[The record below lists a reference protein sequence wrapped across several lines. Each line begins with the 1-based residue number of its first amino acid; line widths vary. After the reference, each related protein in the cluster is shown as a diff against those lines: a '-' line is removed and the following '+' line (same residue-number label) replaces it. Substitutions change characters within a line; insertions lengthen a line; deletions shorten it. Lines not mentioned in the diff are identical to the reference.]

1 MKSFK
6 ERRKLEPRQFNYV
19 NKRRGFRFNS
29 VIWLVFFIAIV
40 ATCWIGYVKL
50 VPSFEQNNISYEFE
64 HPIYYD
70 GNLQASGAVIVD
82 EHVKLP
88 LPLLETI
95 LIDSPIYYEEES
107 NTLVLTTVDKVLR
120 FETESLNALLNE
132 KSYELTLTAEVVDD
146 TVYIPSE
153 IIEQLYDLHIE
164 FSKSTGIVMVY
175 KGNASVDTVTVSNE
189 KGSHL
194 RESAT
199 IKSPYYK
206 VIESGQQVMVWEK
219 LEDWIRVQ
227 TLDGVEG
234 YIKTAH
240 VTQNSPIVYQS
251 NIDEYKGL
259 DHDLSGQKINL
270 TWEAIY
276 NRQPKYADMP
286 AMEGLNVVS
295 PTWFELVDDTGKIQG
310 KATHEYIEW
319 AHSRGYQIWAL
330 FSNGFEP
337 DQTSEVLASAEKRF
351 FMIQQLLAFAELYQ
365 LEGINIDFENV
376 YTKDK
381 ENLVQF
387 VKELTPIM
395 HEQGLVVSIDVTPK
409 SSSEMWS
416 VFLDR
421 AALGK
426 IVDYMIVMAY
436 DEHWAASPKSG
447 SVASLPWVENS
458 ITRILE
464 EDGVPP
470 EKLILAMPLYTR
482 IWSEATQEDGSVKVS
497 SKAVGMIRTDE
508 IIAENKL
515 EPKLDEASGQHYVE
529 YVEEGIKQRIW
540 LEDELSIASRVNLVH
555 KYNLAGVATWARS
568 FQKPTIWPV
577 IQETLITK

>member
-1 MKSFK
+1 MES
-6 ERRKLEPRQFNYV
+6 RQFFHAG
-19 NKRRGFRFNS
+19 KRRGFRFNS
-29 VIWLVFFIAIV
+29 IIWLFFLIALV

-50 VPSFEQNNISYEFE
+50 VPSFEQNSTNYPFE
-64 HPIYYD
+64 HPIYYE
-70 GNLQASGAVIVD
+70 GELQASGAVIAD

-95 LIDSPIYYEEES
+95 LTDSPIYYEKES

-120 FETESLNALLNE
+120 FKTESLNALLNE
-132 KSYELTLTAEVVDD
+132 RSYELTLTADVIDD

-153 IIEQLYDLHIE
+153 IIEQLYDFHIE
-164 FSKSTGIVMVY
+164 YSVSSGIVMVY
-175 KGNASVDTVTVSNE
+175 KGNDSIDTVTVTND

-199 IKSPYYK
+199 IKSPYYE
-206 VIESGQQVMVWEK
+206 VIGARQQLIVWEQQEGW
-219 LEDWIRVQ
+219 LRVQ

-234 YIKTAH
+234 YIKSSHTSAS
-240 VTQNSPIVYQS
+240 SPIIYTS
-251 NIDEYKGL
+251 NLEEYKGI

-276 NRQPKYADMP
+276 NKQPNYADMP
-286 AMEGLNVVS
+286 AMEGVNVVS
-295 PTWFELVDDTGKIQG
+295 PTWFELVDNTGKIKG

-319 AHSRGYQIWAL
+319 AHSRGYQVWAL

-337 DQTSEVLASAEKRF
+337 EQTSEVLASAEKRF
-351 FMIQQLLAFAELYQ
+351 FMIQQLIAFAQLYQ

-376 YTKDK
+376 YTEDK
-381 ENLVQF
+381 ANLVQF

-416 VFLDR
+416 LFLDR
-421 AALGK
+421 EALGK

-458 ITRILE
+458 ISRIIE

-482 IWSEATQEDGSVKVS
+482 LWSETKQEDGSLKVS
-497 SKAVGMIRTDE
+497 SKAIGMKRSDE
-508 IIAENKL
+508 IIAEQSL
-515 EPKLDEASGQHYVE
+515 EKVVDDASGQHYIE
-529 YVEEGIKQRIW
+529 YVEEGVTQRIW
-540 LEDELSIASRVNLVH
+540 LEDELSITGRVNLVH
-555 KYNLAGVATWARS
+555 QYNLAGVATWARS
-568 FQKPTIWPV
+568 FQKPSIWPV
-577 IQETLITK
+577 IQKSLER

>member
-1 MKSFK
+1 M
-6 ERRKLEPRQFNYV
+6 EPRQV
-19 NKRRGFRFNS
+19 VHKEKQKGFRFNS
-29 VIWLVFFIAIV
+29 IIWLFFVIALV

-50 VPSFEQNNISYEFE
+50 VPSFEQNSTTYPFE
-64 HPIYYD
+64 HPIYYE
-70 GNLQASGAVIVD
+70 GKLQASGAVIVD

-95 LIDSPIYYEEES
+95 LIDSPIYYEQES

-132 KSYELTLTAEVVDD
+132 KSYELTLTADVVDD

-153 IIEQLYDLHIE
+153 IIEQLYGFHIE
-164 FSKSTGIVMVY
+164 YSASTGIVMVY
-175 KGNASVDTVTVSNE
+175 KGNDAVDTVTITNE
-189 KGSHL
+189 KGTHL

-206 VIESGQQVMVWEK
+206 VIESGQQLMVWERQEGW
-219 LEDWIRVQ
+219 LRVQ

-234 YIKTAH
+234 FVKASHTIEG
-240 VTQNSPIVYQS
+240 SPIVYAS
-251 NIDEYKGL
+251 DVDEYKGI
-259 DHDLSGQKINL
+259 DHDLAGQKINL

-276 NRQPKYADMP
+276 NRQPNLAEMP
-286 AMEGLNVVS
+286 AMEGVNVVS

-319 AHSRGYQIWAL
+319 AHARGYQVWAL

-351 FMIQQLLAFAELYQ
+351 FMIQQLIAFAQLYQ

-387 VKELTPIM
+387 IKELTPIM

-409 SSSEMWS
+409 STSEMWS

-421 AALGK
+421 EALGK

-447 SVASLPWVENS
+447 SVASLPWVEKS
-458 ITRILE
+458 ISRIID

-482 IWSEATQEDGSVKVS
+482 IWSETIQEDGSLKVS
-497 SKAVGMIRTDE
+497 SKAIGMKRSDE
-508 IIAENKL
+508 IIAEQSLK
-515 EPKLDEASGQHYVE
+515 PQLDEASGQHYIE
-529 YVEEGIKQRIW
+529 YVEEGVTQRIW
-540 LEDELSIASRVNLVH
+540 LEDELSIASRVDLVH
-555 KYNLAGVATWARS
+555 QYKLAGVATWARS
-568 FQKPTIWPV
+568 FQKPEIWPV
-577 IQETLITK
+577 IQKSLFE